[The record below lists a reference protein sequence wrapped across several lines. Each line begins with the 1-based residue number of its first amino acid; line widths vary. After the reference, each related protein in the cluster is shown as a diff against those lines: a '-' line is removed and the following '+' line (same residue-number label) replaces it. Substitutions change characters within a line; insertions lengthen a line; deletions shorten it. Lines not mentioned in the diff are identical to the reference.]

1 MNNKGIGTIFCL
13 ISAMLM
19 CTRYITAAIF
29 MSGVSSW
36 DSDLFSD
43 ALEFIGSPLKI
54 ASVVALITGII
65 FLSVGIYQ
73 DLKKEKKVN
82 TRIN

>member
-19 CTRYITAAIF
+19 CTRYIVVAIF

-36 DSDLFSD
+36 DSDLF
-43 ALEFIGSPLKI
+43 ANGLEFIGSPLKI
-54 ASVVALITGII
+54 ASVLALITGII
-65 FLSVGIYQ
+65 FLSVGIIQ

-82 TRIN
+82 NRIN

>member
-19 CTRYITAAIF
+19 CTRYIVVAIF

-36 DSDLFSD
+36 DSDLF
-43 ALEFIGSPLKI
+43 ANGLEYIGSPLKI
-54 ASVVALITGII
+54 ASVLALITGII

-82 TRIN
+82 NRTN

>member
-19 CTRYITAAIF
+19 CTRYIAAAIF

-36 DSDLFSD
+36 DSDLF
-43 ALEFIGSPLKI
+43 ANGLKFIGSPLKI
-54 ASVVALITGII
+54 ASVLALITGII

-82 TRIN
+82 NRIN

>member
-19 CTRYITAAIF
+19 CTRYIVVAIF

-36 DSDLFSD
+36 DSDLF
-43 ALEFIGSPLKI
+43 ANGLEFIGSPLKI
-54 ASVVALITGII
+54 ASVLALITGII

>member
-19 CTRYITAAIF
+19 CTRYIVVAIF

-36 DSDLFSD
+36 DSDLF
-43 ALEFIGSPLKI
+43 ANGLEFIGSPLKI
-54 ASVVALITGII
+54 ASVLALITGII

-82 TRIN
+82 NRIN